1 MGKTSVEYGPKVLA
15 LMSLK
20 LARLAYVAGGKTADG
35 AYAILDDERNS
46 EVHEEFTM
54 YSCKWVLGII
64 RKCRI
69 IPECAGKTDE
79 ELAQQIMD
87 IIGMDPTSPCQCCG
101 EYH

>member
-1 MGKTSVEYGPKVLA
+1 MAKTSVEYGPKVLE

-20 LARLAYVAGGKTADG
+20 LARMAFLAGGKSAEG
-35 AYAILDDERNS
+35 AYAILDDNRNS
-46 EVHEEFTM
+46 EVHEELTR
-54 YSCKWVLGII
+54 YACKWAINSI
-64 RKCRI
+64 RKVRV